1 MFVCVCVKKINLYI
15 SIISAINILIVT
27 KFIQW
32 ISLLSE
38 YLTFAIL
45 LLICICY
52 GFWSKNIHT

>member
-1 MFVCVCVKKINLYI
+1 MFVCACVNNFFLYI
-15 SIISAINILIVT
+15 SIISAINILIV
-27 KFIQW
+27 KKCIQW
-32 ISLLSE
+32 IILLSE